1 MSTKSI
7 ETFAALLA
15 QYGCR
20 RIRRE
25 VGIDEIQPYDSKPN
39 PRSATDTAIE
49 NLSKRIQATPMLL
62 DSRPIMVSNR
72 TGKLRIIGGEKRW
85 KGCKLI
91 GLKRVEV
98 DEWSGLTEEQEQDML
113 LLDNPMDGIGGQWD
127 HSILVHDWQDA
138 QNRIADW
145 GVDTAALFAA
155 SADEAFGD
163 IPDLPDDAKAA
174 EGEKAVR
181 FSLTVHM
188 DDSPDFETALNEL
201 LEKFNRVKKSRK
213 VVSING
219 GFD

>member
-1 MSTKSI
+1 MSTNI
-7 ETFAALLA
+7 QTFAALLA

-20 RIRRE
+20 RVRRE
-25 VGIDEIQPYDSKPN
+25 VGIEDVQPYDTKPN

-72 TGKLRIIGGEKRW
+72 TGKLRIIGGEQRW
-85 KGCKLI
+85 KGCKLL

-98 DEWSGLTEEQEQDML
+98 DEWSGLTEQQEQDMI
-113 LLDNPMDGIGGQWD
+113 LLDNPLPGIGGVWD
-127 HSILVHDWQDA
+127 EAILHSDWQDMP
-138 QNRIADW
+138 IADW

-155 SADEAFGD
+155 PADEAFGD

-174 EGEKAVR
+174 EGERAVR
-181 FSLTVHM
+181 FSLTVHI

-201 LEKFNRVKKSRK
+201 LEKFNRVKKTRK